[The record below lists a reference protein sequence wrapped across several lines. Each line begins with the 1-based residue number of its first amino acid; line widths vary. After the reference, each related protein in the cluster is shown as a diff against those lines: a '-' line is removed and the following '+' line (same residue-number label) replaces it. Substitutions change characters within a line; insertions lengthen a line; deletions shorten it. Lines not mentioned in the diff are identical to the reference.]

1 MKETTSVGKRMIGE
15 NRRVH
20 NHCCPKCGDR
30 ITDPTKSARK
40 WNGYCGHCH
49 GWMLQNRNNLVVNTS
64 KKVIA
69 NE

>member
-1 MKETTSVGKRMIGE
+1 MIGE

-20 NHCCPKCGDR
+20 NHACPKCGDR

-49 GWMLQNRNNLVVNTS
+49 GWMIQNRNNLVVNTRT
-64 KKVIA
+64 KV
-69 NE
+69 